1 MAHLAEPFILVQNCY
16 PTSRV
21 AIIDNSKRIK
31 IKTYCT
37 PIKLHERFVVSVVTA
52 LFLVARSQVLSASR
66 GDSVERSARTHRSA
80 GSDVLALLHFAPFL
94 FWASARA
101 EGERERARCLVQ
113 IQLTHTG
120 ARRTSLLNRAHLYGY
135 IHLVRFYTAEKREKE
150 KKEVPGVRGGGII
163 KTQHVSGGI
172 PLLREREREAAGVG
186 CKENEREKEEEWGN
200 IWHFVCHNAFLTL
213 KEELWGTFG

>member
-21 AIIDNSKRIK
+21 AIIDNSKLIK

-94 FWASARA
+94 F
-101 EGERERARCLVQ
+101 
-113 IQLTHTG
+113 
-120 ARRTSLLNRAHLYGY
+120 
-135 IHLVRFYTAEKREKE
+135 
-150 KKEVPGVRGGGII
+150 
-163 KTQHVSGGI
+163 
-172 PLLREREREAAGVG
+172 
-186 CKENEREKEEEWGN
+186 
-200 IWHFVCHNAFLTL
+200 
-213 KEELWGTFG
+213 

>member
-1 MAHLAEPFILVQNCY
+1 M
-16 PTSRV
+16 
-21 AIIDNSKRIK
+21 
-31 IKTYCT
+31 
-37 PIKLHERFVVSVVTA
+37 SVVTGLLLA
-52 LFLVARSQVLSASR
+52 ARSQVLSASR

-113 IQLTHTG
+113 IPLTHS
-120 ARRTSLLNRAHLYGY
+120 AEDLAVKPCAF
-135 IHLVRFYTAEKREKE
+135 VRLHTFSQILHSR
-150 KKEVPGVRGGGII
+150 KKEWKKKRSARGEGRRNNQNATRIRWDP
-163 KTQHVSGGI
+163 T
-172 PLLREREREAAGVG
+172 PEREREAAGVG